1 MKKKVL
7 VVGAG
12 GREHALAWKLAQ
24 SPQVGQVF
32 AAPGNPGI
40 AEVAEL
46 VPIPVD
52 DIAGLLDFARQEK
65 IDLTVVGPE
74 LPLTLGIVNSFRAAG
89 LTIFGPTREAAELEG
104 SKVVAKRLMEDAGI
118 PTARYAAFD
127 SYELAVDYTQ
137 KAFADGWPVVVK
149 ADGLAAGKGVVV
161 PETLEEALA
170 ALKDIMLDGQVG
182 AAGSQVVLEEKLE
195 GEEVSVFALSDGED
209 FVYLISAQDHKRVFD
224 GDTGPNTGGMGAYTN
239 PPIYTAAIHE
249 EVLQGVLAPTVQ
261 AMKVRGTPYTGVI
274 YAGLMLTPQGLRVLE
289 YNARFGDPECQAI
302 MPLLTS
308 DLYALLYAASTGTLG
323 QVKAAF
329 NDQEA
334 VCVVM
339 AAAGY
344 PAAPRKGD
352 KISIAQL
359 PQGVLAFHAGTTV
372 TEGNLVTAGGRVL
385 NVVATAPN
393 LQQAVD
399 KVYAAMPAISF
410 EGAHYRSDIAYRALG
425 NRG

>member
-7 VVGAG
+7 VVGSG

-40 AEVAEL
+40 AEAAEL
-46 VPIPVD
+46 VPIPVH
-52 DIAGLLDFARQEK
+52 DIAGLLEFARKEK

-74 LPLTLGIVNSFRAAG
+74 LPLTLGIVNNFRAAN
-89 LTIFGPTREAAELEG
+89 LAIFGPTREAAALEG

-127 SYELAVDYTQ
+127 TYEQAALYTK

-161 PETLEEALA
+161 PENLEEALA

-182 AAGSQVVLEEKLE
+182 DAGNQVVLEERLE
-195 GEEVSVFALSDGED
+195 GEEVSVFAISDGED

-224 GDTGPNTGGMGAYTN
+224 GDTGPNTGGMGAYSN
-239 PPIYTAAIHE
+239 PPVYTEAIHQQ
-249 EVLQGVLAPTVQ
+249 VLKEVLAPTVK

-274 YAGLMLTPQGLRVLE
+274 YAGLMLTPQGIKVLE
-289 YNARFGDPECQAI
+289 YNARFGDPECQVI
-302 MPLLTS
+302 MTLLDS
-308 DLYALLYAASTGTLG
+308 DLYDLLYAASTGTLSSAD
-323 QVKAAF
+323 VSF
-329 NDQEA
+329 NSQEA

-344 PAAPRKGD
+344 PTAPRKGD
-352 KISIAQL
+352 IISIGQL
-359 PQGVLAFHAGTTV
+359 PEGVQVFHAGTAAHD
-372 TEGNLVTAGGRVL
+372 GNLVTAGGRVL
-385 NVVATAPN
+385 NVVASADN
-393 LQQAVD
+393 LAQAAV
-399 KVYAAMPAISF
+399 KVYKALPAISF
-410 EGAHYRSDIAYRALG
+410 SGAHYRRDIAYRALG
-425 NRG
+425 KRE